1 MSTLAALQT
10 RLAQLRLT
18 GMLDAIVARCEA
30 ARVTSQDPYDLILAL
45 LEDEQTRRDSE
56 AVNGRVRAAHFEDV
70 CDFRDFDWLFNPQ
83 LPKARLLELAHGQYL
98 SEHTAILLCGPTG
111 VGKTF
116 VAQALGLA
124 AARQGRRVLFTK
136 TNAYLGG
143 HRRRAGR
150 WKLATSAETQPDAR
164 ARYPRRLRLHGA
176 VDAPARGRPV

>member
-70 CDFRDFDWLFNPQ
+70 CDFRGFDWHFNPQ
-83 LPKARLLELAHGQYL
+83 LPKARLLELARGQYL

-136 TNAYLGG
+136 TNAYLADLAGG
-143 HRRRAGR
+143 RAAGS
-150 WKLATSAETQPDAR
+150 WQ
-164 ARYPRRLRLHGA
+164 RRLKRYLTPELVILDDFA
-176 VDAPARGRPV
+176 FTEQ